1 MDKQIYIIHENDE
14 WVVPLREEL
23 NKIKAPYKEWH
34 MGRDKIDFSNIPPE
48 GVFYNRMSA
57 SSHTRGHRYAPEDTK
72 LVLNWL
78 ENHKRRIINNSK
90 ALKLEINKQ
99 KQYQELEKYNI
110 KFPKTFFCKDKNSLL
125 KNSNYFDKPFITKH
139 NRGGRGLGIKYF
151 NNRSELDKYVNGDQF
166 KPSIDNITLL
176 QEYIVSDPQV
186 ITRVEFVNSKLLYA
200 VQVDATEGFEL
211 CPADPCNLEEK
222 FCPANSDGNKFMI
235 IQDYNNNEISKYQ
248 SLIKSNGIEIA
259 GIEYIKV
266 KDGQHYTYDI
276 NTNTNYNSI
285 AEKKSSLKG
294 MQTIAKFLFDELNQR
309 TTKSNFSFPN
319 LSLPSSVIR

>member
-1 MDKQIYIIHENDE
+1 MKKIYVIHENDE
-14 WVVPLREEL
+14 WLIPLR
-23 NKIKAPYKEWH
+23 NSFKKINAPFVEWH
-34 MGRDKIDFSNIPPE
+34 MDKVNIDFKKSPPV

-72 LVLNWL
+72 VVLNWL

-90 ALKLEINKQ
+90 ALKLEISKQ
-99 KQYQELEKYNI
+99 IQYQELKKHNI
-110 KFPKTFFCKDKNSLL
+110 RFPKTFFCKDKNSLL
-125 KNSNYFDKPFITKH
+125 ENSNNFDKPFITKH
-139 NRGGRGLGIKYF
+139 NRAGRGLGIKYF
-151 NNRSELDKYVNGDQF
+151 NNASELKKYVNGDKF
-166 KPSIDNITLL
+166 EPSIDGTTLL
-176 QEYIVSDPQV
+176 QEYIVSDPQT

-222 FCPANSDGNKFMI
+222 YCPANPDGNKFMI
-235 IQDYNNNEISKYQ
+235 LKDYKNTEISKYQ

-259 GIEYIKV
+259 GIEHIKG

-294 MQTIAKFLFDELNQR
+294 MQTIAKFLFNELNL
-309 TTKSNFSFPN
+309 K
-319 LSLPSSVIR
+319 V

>member
-1 MDKQIYIIHENDE
+1 MDKHIYIIHENDE

-23 NKIKAPYKEWH
+23 KKINAPYKEWH
-34 MGRDKIDFSNIPPE
+34 IGKDKINSSNTPPN

-72 LVLNWL
+72 VVLNWL
-78 ENHKRRIINNSK
+78 ENHNRRIINNSS
-90 ALKLEINKQ
+90 ALKLEISKQ
-99 KQYQELEKYNI
+99 MQYQELKKYNI
-110 KFPKTFFCKDKNSLL
+110 RFPKTFYCKDKNGLL
-125 KNSNYFDKPFITKH
+125 ENSNNFDKPFITKH

-151 NNRSELDKYVNGDQF
+151 NNASELDKYVNSDQF
-166 KPSIDNITLL
+166 EPSIDGTTLL
-176 QEYIVSDPQV
+176 QEYIIADPQI

-222 FCPANSDGNKFMI
+222 FCPTNPDGNKFMI
-235 IQDYNNNEISKYQ
+235 LKNCKNTEISKYQ

-259 GIEYIKV
+259 GIEYIKG
-266 KDGQHYTYDI
+266 KDGQFYTYDI

-285 AEKKSSLKG
+285 AEKKSSFKG
-294 MQTIAKFLFDELNQR
+294 MQTIAKFLFDELNLR
-309 TTKSNFSFPN
+309 
-319 LSLPSSVIR
+319 V